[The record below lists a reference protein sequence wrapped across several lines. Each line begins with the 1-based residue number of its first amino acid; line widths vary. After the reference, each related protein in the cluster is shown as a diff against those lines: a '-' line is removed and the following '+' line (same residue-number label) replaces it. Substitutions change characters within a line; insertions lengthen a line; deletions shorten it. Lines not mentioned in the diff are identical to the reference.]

1 MRLEK
6 SLSKTLYLTR
16 NGLLEP
22 LGQSQVFAY
31 LRGLSQDHDVT
42 LISYEKPEDRADTAR
57 MKLAREACA
66 AHNIRWLPQEFRPRP
81 KIIAPALSMMR
92 MTWLVWR
99 EVRGGRAGLIHARSY
114 IPAAVALSVHR
125 LTGVP
130 FIFDMRALWP
140 EELITSGRLKRGSVL
155 HRAIVAVERACLRD
169 AAAVVSLTHAAV
181 AHLKRAYPAELEC
194 QRVDVIP
201 TCADLHCFTP
211 APTKRIGTT
220 IHGCIGTILSGWFR
234 TDWLAAW
241 LSAVATDDPDALF
254 DIVTRDDADDVRAA
268 LDPKGALGNRL
279 SIGPRPSEEMPD
291 AVRGHDLSVMFY
303 AGGEISELGRS
314 PTRMAEVLGCG
325 LPVVANAGVGDVAGI
340 VRENKVGVIVDGP
353 DPAQMRAA
361 LEELKVLIQDPDLPG
376 RCRAT
381 AEAVFSLETGT
392 EAYRGIY
399 TSILQAEGD
408 PCVE

>member
-1 MRLEK
+1 LK
-6 SLSKTLYLTR
+6 KVVYLTR

-31 LRGLSQDHDVT
+31 LRGLSRDYAIT
-42 LISYEKPEDRADTAR
+42 LITYEKSEDRVDTAR
-57 MKLAREACA
+57 MARAQEACA

-114 IPAAVALSVHR
+114 IPAAVALAVHR

-140 EELITSGRLKRGSVL
+140 EELITAGRLKRDSIL
-155 HRAIVAVERACLRD
+155 HRVIVAMERACLRD
-169 AAAVVSLTHAAV
+169 AAAVVSLTYAAV
-181 AHLKRAYPAELEC
+181 AHLKSAYPAELDG
-194 QRVDVIP
+194 QRIDVIP
-201 TCADLHCFTP
+201 TCADLDRFTP
-211 APTKRIGTT
+211 VPTKRIGSTV
-220 IHGCIGTILSGWFR
+220 HGCIGTILSGWFR

-241 LSAVATDDPDALF
+241 LSTVAMDNPNARF
-254 DIVTRDDADDVRAA
+254 DIVTRDDANRVREA

-279 SIGPRPSEEMPD
+279 SIGPRPTEEMPD
-291 AVRGHDLSVMFY
+291 AVRNHDLSVMFY
-303 AGGEISELGRS
+303 AGGEVSELGRS

-325 LPVVANAGVGDVAGI
+325 LPVVANKGVGDVADI
-340 VRENKVGVIVDGP
+340 VRQNKVGVIVDGH

-361 LEELKVLIQDPDLPG
+361 LDELKVLMQDPDLPG

-381 AEAVFSLETGT
+381 AEAVFSLEAGT
-392 EAYRGIY
+392 EAYRGVY
-399 TSILQAEGD
+399 ASILQSQGN